1 MTERAERT
9 LVGVELPWFAGAYG
23 HDMAPNE
30 RREGWPSDFD
40 AFKAYGALV
49 EARDLGFEAVRVWLC
64 EAGEGIV
71 TRDGAVEG
79 VHPALLASVKAVE
92 EGARLAGLRVA
103 WTLLDGNADGAE
115 DRAFFRALVKAPGSF
130 AERVAAVVAK
140 ALSPDVT
147 LAVELMH
154 APEAL
159 VDGSD
164 GVTWEAM
171 AAFLRASADAVRA
184 ARPGMLVTV
193 GTRPEHRARLAGAG
207 LDAIETDLSDRA
219 VAGPRFG
226 RCESVNEDAIGGGFD
241 AVFVGPLEGLFVEAG
256 GPRRGLTDEG
266 RRVQALLAGR

>member
-49 EARDLGFEAVRVWLC
+49 EARELGFEAVRVWLC

-71 TRDGAVEG
+71 TRDGAVVG
-79 VHPALLASVKAVE
+79 VHPALLAAVKAVE
-92 EGARLAGLRVA
+92 EGARLTGLRVA

-115 DRAFFRALVKAPGSF
+115 DRAFFRELVKAPKAF
-130 AERVAAVVAK
+130 AEKVAGAVAR

-159 VDGSD
+159 IGD
-164 GVTWEAM
+164 GVSWEAM
-171 AAFLRASADAVRA
+171 AGFLRASAGVVRA
-184 ARPGMLVTV
+184 ARPGTLVTV
-193 GTRPEHRARLAGAG
+193 GTRPEHRARLADAG

-219 VAGPRFG
+219 AAGPRFG
-226 RCESVNEDAIGGGFD
+226 RCESVNEDAVGGGFD
-241 AVFVGPLEGLFVEAG
+241 AVWVGPLEGLFVEPG
-256 GPRRGLTDEG
+256 GPRRALTDEG

>member
-1 MTERAERT
+1 MTDNANRP
-9 LVGVELPWFAGAYG
+9 LMGVELPWFAGAYG

-49 EARDLGFEAVRVWLC
+49 EARELGFEAVRVWLC

-79 VHPALLASVKAVE
+79 VHPALLDAVKAVE
-92 EGARLAGLRVA
+92 DGARLTGLRVA
-103 WTLLDGNADGAE
+103 WTLLDGNADGAD
-115 DRAFFRALVKAPGSF
+115 DRAFFRALVADPGPF
-130 AERVAAVVAK
+130 ATRVAAAVAR
-140 ALSPDVT
+140 ALSADVT

-159 VDGSD
+159 IGD
-164 GVTWEAM
+164 GVTWEAL
-171 AAFLRASADAVRA
+171 AGFLRASAEAVRA
-184 ARPGMLVTV
+184 ARPGTLVTV
-193 GTRPEHRARLAGAG
+193 GTQREHRAGLAGAG
-207 LDAIETDLSDRA
+207 LDAIETDLNDRA
-219 VAGPRFG
+219 GEGPRFG

-256 GPRRGLTDEG
+256 GPGRSLTDEG
-266 RRVQALLAGR
+266 RRVQALLAAR